1 MLWVSVYQ
9 QRGTLEGDRG
19 SQGAH
24 FPNASLN
31 AIVSLSKVISWK
43 NLSEKVEAEELIQ
56 REAGSSGGLFS
67 PLISLVG
74 CICCRLSPEMPGLYQ
89 HDGIWGATVRGKGSE
104 KVQNKTDVVRY
115 KASFHVI
122 STADPIWHALLIFS
136 RPAHLFY
143 TKINRKINNVLTLSA
158 CLSF

>member
-104 KVQNKTDVVRY
+104 KEQNKTDVVRY

-122 STADPIWHALLIFS
+122 YCWSYLARFTYLLTTSTFILHKNKQKDKQC
-136 RPAHLFY
+136 AHS
-143 TKINRKINNVLTLSA
+143 V
-158 CLSF
+158 CLS